1 MADSANPCQQ
11 YQQNAV
17 KSAGRGELTLMLYN
31 GAIKFI
37 KLGMKLAGE
46 ENIQGA
52 HNAIVRA
59 QEIIT
64 HLNDTLNMDYELSAG
79 LASLYDYINRRLV
92 EGNMKKD
99 QDILGEALGLVE
111 DLRNT
116 WAGALKLSK
125 PNMASGQ

>member
-1 MADSANPCQQ
+1 MADSANPYQQ

-46 ENIQGA
+46 KNIQGA

-64 HLNDTLNMDYELSAG
+64 HLNETLNMDYELSAG
-79 LASLYDYINRRLV
+79 LASLYEYINRRLV
-92 EGNMKKD
+92 EGNLKKD

-111 DLRNT
+111 DLRNA
-116 WAGALKLSK
+116 WAGSLKLSK

>member
-1 MADSANPCQQ
+1 MINANPYQQ

-17 KSAGRGELTLMLYN
+17 KSASGEDLTLMLYN

-46 ENIQGA
+46 KNISGA

-59 QEIIT
+59 QEIIA
-64 HLNDTLNMDYELSAG
+64 HLRETLNMDYEISAG
-79 LASLYDYINRRLV
+79 LASLYEYVNRRLMQ
-92 EGNMKKD
+92 GNIKKD
-99 QDILGEALGLVE
+99 QEILGEALGLVE

-116 WAGALKLSK
+116 WVEAMKLSRS
-125 PNMASGQ
+125 NMASGQ